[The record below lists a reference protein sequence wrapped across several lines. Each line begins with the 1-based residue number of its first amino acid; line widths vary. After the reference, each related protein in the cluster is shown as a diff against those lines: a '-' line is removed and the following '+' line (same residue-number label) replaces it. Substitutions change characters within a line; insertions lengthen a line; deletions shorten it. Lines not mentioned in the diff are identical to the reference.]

1 MEDFIKSIQL
11 QDLTLDFHSNNY
23 VIATVKEDVIFDQ
36 PHVKAILERC
46 SEVYNNEPYV
56 YISHRKQKYNVNPT
70 VYLNLHKVAP
80 LAGIALV
87 AQGLPGIQTAN
98 FERRFS
104 PVPLNVFENIED
116 AQIWAEKLLKNKKA
130 GL

>member
-1 MEDFIKSIQL
+1 MEDLIKSIKL
-11 QDLTLDFHSNNY
+11 KDLALDFYSQNY

-36 PHVKAILERC
+36 DHVKEILDRC
-46 SEVYNNEPYV
+46 IEVFDNESYV
-56 YISHRKQKYNVNPT
+56 YISHRKEKYNVNPT

-87 AQGLPGIQTAN
+87 AKGLPGIQTAN
-98 FERRFS
+98 FERKFS
-104 PVPLNVFENIED
+104 PVPLNVFENLED
-116 AQIWAEKLLKNKKA
+116 ARSWAVKILKNKKA